1 MGARMQF
8 ELTQAQVSCG
18 HTSTAMLNEL
28 NRRRLQF
35 LLEQKVHETNE
46 RITSIDNDVA
56 DLLSRDR
63 VQDALRY
70 ALDCDMQC
78 IQLHAE
84 ASERQL
90 PVLQ

>member
-1 MGARMQF
+1 
-8 ELTQAQVSCG
+8 
-18 HTSTAMLNEL
+18 MLNEL

-70 ALDCDMQC
+70 ALDCD
-78 IQLHAE
+78 
-84 ASERQL
+84 
-90 PVLQ
+90 LQ